1 MPPRKPP
8 RRKTRGLSGSFI
20 AMGILSLIYSGFL
33 PLFRL
38 FDYAGLALVMWLGGK
53 IFRALVKNHY
63 AAEDAEIE
71 KQEAEENARRE
82 AEEAAR
88 RAEAEKK
95 RRAEQSPRTG
105 DQEVDALILK
115 GQQLLYKIR
124 EENERLPDP
133 VISEQ
138 IDTIESI
145 SNQIFRIVI
154 EQPEKADQI
163 RRFMDYYL
171 PTTLKMLSAY
181 RRMEENNATG
191 EQARKAQEKIRQSL
205 DTVIGAFRKHLS
217 QLFEEDALDIATDI
231 DVMET
236 MLRQDGLID
245 SGLKVKTST
254 GEEK

>member
-8 RRKTRGLSGSFI
+8 RRRVRGLSGSFI
-20 AMGILSLIYSGFL
+20 MMGVLSLLYSGIF

-38 FDYAGLALVMWLGGK
+38 LDYAGLALVMWLGGK
-53 IFRALVKNHY
+53 VYRALVKKRY
-63 AAEDAEIE
+63 AKEDAAIE
-71 KQEAEENARRE
+71 KQEAEEKQRRQ

-88 RAEAEKK
+88 RAEEEKK
-95 RRAEQSPRTG
+95 RRASQAPATG
-105 DQEVDALILK
+105 DKEVDELLLR
-115 GQQLLYKIR
+115 GQQMLYKIR

-191 EQARKAQEKIRQSL
+191 EQAIKAQEKIRQSL
-205 DTVIGAFRKHLS
+205 DTVITAFRKQLS

>member
-1 MPPRKPP
+1 MPPKKSP
-8 RRKTRGLSGSFI
+8 RRRKRGLSGSFLI
-20 AMGILSLIYSGFL
+20 MGLLSLAYSGFF

-38 FDYAGLALVMWLGGK
+38 LDYVAMGALMWLGGK
-53 IFRALVKNHY
+53 IFRSFVQNRFAK
-63 AAEDAEIE
+63 EDE
-71 KQEAEENARRE
+71 EADR
-82 AEEAAR
+82 AEEAERLRREEEAR
-88 RAEAEKK
+88 KERE
-95 RRAEQSPRTG
+95 RHTSTG
-105 DQEVDALILK
+105 DSQVDELLLR
-115 GQQLLYKIR
+115 GQQMLYQIR
-124 EENERLPDP
+124 SENERLPDP
-133 VISEQ
+133 VISGQ
-138 IDTIESI
+138 IDEIESI

-181 RRMEENNATG
+181 RRMEENNASG
-191 EQARKAQEKIRQSL
+191 EQARKTQEKIRQSL
-205 DTVIGAFRKHLS
+205 DTVIAAFKKQLN
-217 QLFEEDALDIATDI
+217 QLFEEEAIDIATDI

>member
-1 MPPRKPP
+1 MPPRKTP
-8 RRKTRGLSGSFI
+8 RRRRRGLSGSFLL
-20 AMGILSLIYSGFL
+20 MGLLSLLYGGIF

-38 FDYAGLALVMWLGGK
+38 LDYAAMGAVMWLGGTL
-53 IFRALVKNHY
+53 FRAFVKKHFEK
-63 AAEDAEIE
+63 EDEALDQQE
-71 KQEAEENARRE
+71 EAEQKQREEEMRRE
-82 AEEAAR
+82 AEKYSA
-88 RAEAEKK
+88 
-95 RRAEQSPRTG
+95 TG
-105 DQEVDALILK
+105 DQQVDELLLR
-115 GQQLLYKIR
+115 GQQMLYQIR
-124 EENERLPDP
+124 SENERLPDP
-133 VISEQ
+133 VISGQ
-138 IDTIESI
+138 IDEIESI

-191 EQARKAQEKIRQSL
+191 EQAQRTQERIRRSL
-205 DTVIGAFRKHLS
+205 DTVINAFRKQLN
-217 QLFEEDALDIATDI
+217 QLFEEEAIDIATDI